1 MPPRCK
7 PKSRDPLPPTFVSK
21 WNKPK
26 GESGSGDNLVIG
38 GINTNVTNLCA
49 DDITATTNTCGEDT
63 TQPTCISNQNKVKGN
78 SGDDKT
84 VITNIGTDNITVMNN
99 CCKHPPQPTRISKQN
114 KTKGKRNIGGNDNT
128 SAMTKFATTLT
139 TSIGGNNNTSVMM
152 KFVTT
157 CDNCNDK
164 C

>member
-84 VITNIGTDNITVMNN
+84 VTTNIGTDNITVMNN
-99 CCKHPPQPTRISKQN
+99 SCKQPPPTHTHFKTEQN
-114 KTKGKRNIGGNDNT
+114 KGEEEYWGQ
-128 SAMTKFATTLT
+128 
-139 TSIGGNNNTSVMM
+139 
-152 KFVTT
+152 
-157 CDNCNDK
+157 
-164 C
+164 